1 MKPRYLQSPNQAH
14 PRVTP
19 TSSSASAG
27 GVAGRFGG
35 GGKGQQGQMDLVYER
50 ENLNP
55 EDVHM
60 SLRLVRTVRCRTSFK
75 TDLRWRNSV
84 SDMKVKL
91 SREVSME

>member
-27 GVAGRFGG
+27 GGGAGRFGSS
-35 GGKGQQGQMDLVYER
+35 GGKGQHGQQQMDLVYER

-60 SLRLVRTVRCRTSFK
+60 SLRLVVCIHPVSFIR
-75 TDLRWRNSV
+75 DGL
-84 SDMKVKL
+84 
-91 SREVSME
+91 

>member
-27 GVAGRFGG
+27 GGAGRFGG

-55 EDVHM
+55 EDIAM
-60 SLRLVRTVRCRTSFK
+60 SLRFVLLIQGDPGGRAFG
-75 TDLRWRNSV
+75 
-84 SDMKVKL
+84 
-91 SREVSME
+91 

>member
-14 PRVTP
+14 PRATP

-27 GVAGRFGG
+27 GGAGRFGS
-35 GGKGQQGQMDLVYER
+35 GGKGGQHGQMDLVYER

-60 SLRLVRTVRCRTSFK
+60 SLRLVHNFLNEC
-75 TDLRWRNSV
+75 D
-84 SDMKVKL
+84 
-91 SREVSME
+91 

>member
-27 GVAGRFGG
+27 GGGAGRFGSS
-35 GGKGQQGQMDLVYER
+35 GKGQQQQMDLVYER

-55 EDVHM
+55 EDIAM
-60 SLRLVRTVRCRTSFK
+60 SLRFVLLIQGDPGGRA
-75 TDLRWRNSV
+75 LG
-84 SDMKVKL
+84 
-91 SREVSME
+91 